1 MKYFIIFLVL
11 ASLVSFTG
19 NNSVYG
25 LSCGG
30 ANMTQSF
37 AESDAVF
44 AGQVQSKEYIPSE
57 RSSGDG
63 ENDAITQFSIIENF
77 KGISQETISIIS
89 SEWLWGYNFTKN
101 LEYVVFAYDDG
112 QYLRHQTCTPTSL
125 LEHAELEKI
134 RQVANDLELVVANS
148 THVKWNV
155 GEVQWLEA
163 SYPPSGTGVVRIIDP
178 DMNLNPE
185 KVDNIDI
192 DVWSD
197 SYAKGFT
204 STATETGVSTGIF
217 ESAVFLTLNHESAGQ
232 RLKVAE
238 GDTITAEYED
248 NTLPASYTT
257 VDVLHITAKSNIRA
271 MLDSPLE
278 QFRSGI
284 SIDEIECN
292 DSLVLIQKHDGSP
305 ACVKPE
311 TKSKLIQRDWIYLQ
325 FSFCGSGGFDS
336 KGNLNKSNSTHTWDE
351 NECEWTI
358 PSDKVLKSKAYIA
371 NCDETLHKEELP
383 DFTIENST
391 HNYDMQY
398 CKWELKYPDLTLIS
412 NEYLLNDYPYCA
424 ELFDT
429 LFDYYQS
436 IRDPCGMQRY
446 NEDGTPRAI
455 CTPAPAGAGIPRDI
469 NMIKSGCIDHY
480 SDWAYQTKHNDDVFY
495 LFDRK
500 EINNK
505 IHGTLDEQIGII
517 EKLCDDNDYRNAEP
531 NIKFRNNTHW
541 IDTDHCSLNIKDQK

>member
-1 MKYFIIFLVL
+1 MKYLLILPLIALLLTPQVFAEESFNGYSSVDPPLSEIVSGQSTVMTIRFLYTSGPYAMNNFIPIIEINPSSARQFVQVDVDSIDITQGQIKRIPVTLTTDIHIDHDKIFLSISYAGNHFMSGELQKSSWNDQVVL
-11 ASLVSFTG
+11 DIVVNEKPIPEPEQDSPVYENCGPGTTLHNGICVVDKTKE
-19 NNSVYG
+19 NS
-25 LSCGG
+25 
-30 ANMTQSF
+30 
-37 AESDAVF
+37 
-44 AGQVQSKEYIPSE
+44 
-57 RSSGDG
+57 
-63 ENDAITQFSIIENF
+63 
-77 KGISQETISIIS
+77 
-89 SEWLWGYNFTKN
+89 
-101 LEYVVFAYDDG
+101 
-112 QYLRHQTCTPTSL
+112 
-125 LEHAELEKI
+125 
-134 RQVANDLELVVANS
+134 
-148 THVKWNV
+148 
-155 GEVQWLEA
+155 
-163 SYPPSGTGVVRIIDP
+163 
-178 DMNLNPE
+178 
-185 KVDNIDI
+185 
-192 DVWSD
+192 SD
-197 SYAKGFT
+197 SSVRWG
-204 STATETGVSTGIF
+204 
-217 ESAVFLTLNHESAGQ
+217 ESAYNPDI
-232 RLKVAE
+232 K
-238 GDTITAEYED
+238 
-248 NTLPASYTT
+248 
-257 VDVLHITAKSNIRA
+257 
-271 MLDSPLE
+271 SPLK
-278 QFRSGI
+278 QFKSGVPI
-284 SIDEIECN
+284 YEIECKDDFVKVIKKSN
-292 DSLVLIQKHDGSP
+292 GSP
-305 ACVKPE
+305 ACIKPE